1 MGNLYQK
8 CLMPIFDALLVG
20 SLSLL
25 LFLGLF
31 NFGRRKQIQQEL
43 DEAFYQLLESE
54 DNQVSLIQL
63 AVRARVDATVAR
75 EYLERQATAF
85 GATLEVDADGDTF
98 YRFPK
103 LHRKS

>member
-1 MGNLYQK
+1 
-8 CLMPIFDALLVG
+8 MPIFDALLVG

-25 LFLGLF
+25 LFLGLL
-31 NFGRRKQIQQEL
+31 NFGRGKQLQQEL
-43 DEAFYQLLESE
+43 DDAFYQLLESE

-63 AVRARVDATVAR
+63 AVRARVDAAVAR
-75 EYLERQATAF
+75 EYLERQAKAF

-103 LHRKS
+103 LHRNS